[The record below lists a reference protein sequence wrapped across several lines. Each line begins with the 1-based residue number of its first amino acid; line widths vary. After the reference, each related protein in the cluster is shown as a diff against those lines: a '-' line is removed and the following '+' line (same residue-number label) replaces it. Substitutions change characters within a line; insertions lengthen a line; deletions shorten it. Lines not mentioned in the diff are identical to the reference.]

1 MSFDLVKHISNTT
14 LKKFKDR
21 TFESNDKKAL
31 NLLNNEPEKYI
42 KIKDLINLSKTK
54 KNTKLPNNKTK
65 KKK

>member
-65 KKK
+65 KK